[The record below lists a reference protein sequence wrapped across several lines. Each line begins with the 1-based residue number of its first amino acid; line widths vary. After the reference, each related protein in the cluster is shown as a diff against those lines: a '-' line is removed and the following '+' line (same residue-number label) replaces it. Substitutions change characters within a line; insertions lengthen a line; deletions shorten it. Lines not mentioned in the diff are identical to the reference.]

1 MATLKST
8 MNAPLTDAEEDAIL
22 EAWAKLLKYT
32 DFLGTIARDE
42 TVTMLDAA
50 ADLVG
55 IVSELRTAV
64 YNGWHR
70 ANARAFPTRIVGFN
84 KKVADDIKKYGTT
97 DMHKIGRV
105 IEKNYTK
112 EEIQAALKILDI

>member
-32 DFLGTIARDE
+32 DFLGTISRNE

-55 IVSELRTAV
+55 IVSELRTAI

-70 ANARAFPTRIVGFN
+70 ANARAFPARVVRVKYNDN
-84 KKVADDIKKYGTT
+84 KRS
-97 DMHKIGRV
+97 IGRV
-105 IEKNYTK
+105 IEENYTP
-112 EEIQAALKILDI
+112 EEIQAALKTLF